1 VGAHGFFGRTWGS
14 RQAQHVPRPG
24 SETVALG
31 QNAEVLA
38 GRSKG
43 FVLADPL
50 GVAEQPSQPGL
61 AFDFKDV
68 NRTSC

>member
-1 VGAHGFFGRTWGS
+1 M
-14 RQAQHVPRPG
+14 
-24 SETVALG
+24 
-31 QNAEVLA
+31 LA
-38 GRSKG
+38 SGTEG

-68 NRTSC
+68 NRTGC